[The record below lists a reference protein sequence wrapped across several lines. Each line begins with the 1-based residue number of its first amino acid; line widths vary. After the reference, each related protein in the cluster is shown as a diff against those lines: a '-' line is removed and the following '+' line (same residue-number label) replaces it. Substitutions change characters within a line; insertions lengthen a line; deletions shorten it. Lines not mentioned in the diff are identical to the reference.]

1 MWVTLTPRGEIAVDL
16 IACAAAVA
24 VLVGLVL
31 VVRRP
36 PAIVA
41 SVHGAELV
49 VRFGGWDVVWTF
61 RREVRIPL
69 DSIKSVTVHRA
80 ESLWS
85 GWWHRRLGTV
95 VPGTIKAGWF
105 GGSGGRELWDV
116 RAGAEVV
123 DLRLAESSRLRRV
136 VVQVPDP
143 IALVDSLAHAS
154 PRGAG

>member
-1 MWVTLTPRGEIAVDL
+1 METDL
-16 IACAAAVA
+16 VLDLASGAAAVA
-24 VLVGLVL
+24 VLVALYV

-36 PAIVA
+36 PAIDA
-41 SVHGAELV
+41 SVDGAELV
-49 VRFGGWDVVWTF
+49 VRFRGWDVVWTL
-61 RREVRIPL
+61 RGQVRIPL
-69 DSIKSVTVHRA
+69 GSIESVTVHRA

-95 VPGTIKAGWF
+95 IPGTIKAGWF
-105 GGSGGRELWDV
+105 GGSGARELWDV

-123 DLRLAESSRLRRV
+123 DLRLAESSRLRRL

-143 IALVDSLAHAS
+143 VALADSLTHAR